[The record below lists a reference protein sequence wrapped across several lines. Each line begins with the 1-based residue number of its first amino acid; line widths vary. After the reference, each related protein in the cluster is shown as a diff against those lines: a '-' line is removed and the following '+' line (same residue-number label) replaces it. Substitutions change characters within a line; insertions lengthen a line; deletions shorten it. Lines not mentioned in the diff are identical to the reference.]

1 MHTISQEAGSA
12 KHFNKVLEEKSPRGS
27 GGSKKGSSKNHLIND
42 TMKQRDSFPPYDA
55 LGSEKANSARK
66 SEEDPKWIAKAA
78 KVNEMDK
85 FES

>member
-27 GGSKKGSSKNHLIND
+27 AGGSKKGSSKNHLIND

-55 LGSEKANSARK
+55 LGPEKANSARK
-66 SEEDPKWIAKAA
+66 SEEDRIAKAT